1 MSTTTRTLGMKF
13 GTDMGKTATV
23 SVPHCKDD
31 LTEAG
36 VKEAMDVMIA
46 RQIFT
51 YDLTDKVG
59 AQVVERTVTT
69 LF

>member
-13 GTDMGKTATV
+13 DTDMGKTATI
-23 SVPHCKDD
+23 SVPNCKAN

-36 VKEAMDVMIA
+36 VKGAMDEMIA
-46 RQIFT
+46 RQIFI
-51 YDLTDKVG
+51 YDLTDKAG